1 METIRIR
8 KDEFIDLVC
17 FREQTKLIPGE
28 ILEINEIMVN
38 DDYQS
43 AFIIYRSSTNKP
55 IKVLQYDFYKMIEPE
70 FVEVLL
76 ESKGQTL
83 CNVEVIKL
91 PTTWLVL
98 DENTIRPNE

>member
-8 KDEFIDLVC
+8 KDEFIDLIC

-28 ILEINEIMVN
+28 ILEIHEIMVN

-43 AFIIYRSSTNKP
+43 AFIIYRSSTNRP

-70 FVEVLL
+70 FVEILL
-76 ESKGQTL
+76 ESKSQSF
-83 CNVEVIKL
+83 CNVEVIAL
-91 PTTWLVL
+91 PIKWIVL
-98 DENTIRPNE
+98 DENNIRPM